1 MIEDNDCQT
10 EGVFFSFLADLNAV
24 TIAWRITSMNTQAWD
39 GSFFAITLELR
50 IKNFELRIKNFELFF
65 IAVLII
71 YSDEGARKS
80 EYLTKSNKH
89 RVMDFANRHSTEP
102 TRE

>member
-1 MIEDNDCQT
+1 M
-10 EGVFFSFLADLNAV
+10 SY
-24 TIAWRITSMNTQAWD
+24 
-39 GSFFAITLELR
+39 
-50 IKNFELRIKNFELFF
+50 ELRIKNFELFF

-80 EYLTKSNKH
+80 EYLTESNKH
-89 RVMDFANRHSTEP
+89 RVMDFTNRHSTEP